1 MHLADSRMLFP
12 VIDSEQGVL
21 PDTTGHDHG
30 NADQTIPFFCIIMHS
45 PYLYL
50 ELAAEMEDYDY
61 SDI

>member
-1 MHLADSRMLFP
+1 MLP

-50 ELAAEMEDYDY
+50 ELAAEIEDHDY